1 MITECAP
8 PWIESTLG
16 CLVFLHTEV
25 KIEPAADHVFTMIMI
40 MIVATIEP
48 AATDVFFKVDTWAGA
63 QAVCDNLGG
72 FLVETRLVKYLDF
85 FRTLFVFKEPHLS
98 R

>member
-1 MITECAP
+1 
-8 PWIESTLG
+8 
-16 CLVFLHTEV
+16 
-25 KIEPAADHVFTMIMI
+25 MIMI

-72 FLVETRLVKYLDF
+72 FLVETRLVKDLDF